1 VNVYTYGFSTE
12 CIKNS
17 DLIHYTLEIKTSNV
31 IIAEDL
37 MEFPVPDKALHEDLA
52 DRYFERF
59 GGRQKMNATHGKVAI
74 ETRRGP

>member
-1 VNVYTYGFSTE
+1 MNVYTYGFASE
-12 CIKNS
+12 CIKND
-17 DLIHYTLEIKTSNV
+17 DLIQYTLEIKTSNV

-52 DRYFERF
+52 DHFFERF
-59 GGRQKMNATHGKVAI
+59 GGRQKMIAIHGEVMI